1 MITLGMDT
9 AGRYLNLALIKEEKT
24 IDTVHRECFKHQSE
38 EILPELQN
46 LLARNGFTPEDVE
59 AIVITEGPGSY
70 TGIRIAMT
78 LAKVFARMKEI
89 PLYTVGSL
97 QFLAGMAKEAIVY
110 MDARAHRGYFG
121 YYRYGK
127 RVTEDTIMKEEE
139 LAGFCAAHPDA
150 QIRGDLKPIGKE
162 DLQEDTPYHFA
173 DLRSE
178 WRLADPVDPLVPVY
192 LKDSSEYLVKK

>member
-78 LAKVFARMKEI
+78 LAKVYARMKEI

-97 QFLAGMAKEAIVY
+97 QFLAG
-110 MDARAHRGYFG
+110 
-121 YYRYGK
+121 
-127 RVTEDTIMKEEE
+127 T
-139 LAGFCAAHPDA
+139 
-150 QIRGDLKPIGKE
+150 
-162 DLQEDTPYHFA
+162 
-173 DLRSE
+173 
-178 WRLADPVDPLVPVY
+178 
-192 LKDSSEYLVKK
+192 